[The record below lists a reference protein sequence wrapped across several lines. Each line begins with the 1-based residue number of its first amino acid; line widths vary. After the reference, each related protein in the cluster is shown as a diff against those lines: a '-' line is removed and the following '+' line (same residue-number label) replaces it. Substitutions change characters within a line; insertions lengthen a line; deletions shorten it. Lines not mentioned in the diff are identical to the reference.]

1 MTINR
6 RATFLATLLACSAG
20 FVPALWATPAAA
32 AKSGAP
38 PYCVMTGGRWG
49 PGSVPQIC
57 RFFDYQDCLEAAAV
71 LRGNCVVNIDYRG
84 PIPRSPPPRS
94 RR

>member
-6 RATFLATLLACSAG
+6 RLMLAAALLACSAG
-20 FVPALWATPAAA
+20 LSAVPSVTPAAA
-32 AKSGAP
+32 AKSGVP
-38 PYCVMTGGRWG
+38 PYCVLTGGRWG

-57 RFFDYQDCLEAAAV
+57 RFYDYQHCLEAAAA
-71 LRGNCVVNIDYRG
+71 LRGNCVINIDYRG
-84 PIPRSPPPRS
+84 VLPVPPSARW